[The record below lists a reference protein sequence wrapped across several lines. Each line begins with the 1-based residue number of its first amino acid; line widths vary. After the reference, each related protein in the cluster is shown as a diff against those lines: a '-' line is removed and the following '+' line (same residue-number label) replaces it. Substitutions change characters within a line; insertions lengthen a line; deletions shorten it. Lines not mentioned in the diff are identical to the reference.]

1 MFESIGIPSGPN
13 WKLRF
18 ASAVVIIALGT
29 VVVSVWR
36 MTEMPL
42 KSYRGVLP
50 PLSAAQLESSGRMT
64 EHVRYLSTTIG
75 ERNTFRNGSLKA
87 AADYIRTNLT
97 QSGYAVREQTY
108 AVEGNT
114 VSNLEAE
121 LTGSETSAGAVVV
134 GAHYDTVSGTGGAD
148 DNTSGVAAA
157 LELARLLKGSK
168 FHRTIRFAFFV
179 NEEPPFFQTEQM
191 GSLVYAKRLRQE
203 QVPISAMIS
212 LETPGYYSDR
222 PGSQKYP
229 AVLGLFYPSRGDFV
243 GFVGN
248 SESRDLVRRATRSF
262 RESARFPS
270 EGVAAP
276 ATWPG
281 IGWSDQWSFWQ
292 EGYPAIMITD
302 TAIFRYPYYHT
313 SGDTSEKIDLNKMAR
328 VVEGTRFV
336 IAALANE

>member
-1 MFESIGIPSGPN
+1 
-13 WKLRF
+13 
-18 ASAVVIIALGT
+18 
-29 VVVSVWR
+29 
-36 MTEMPL
+36 
-42 KSYRGVLP
+42 
-50 PLSAAQLESSGRMT
+50 
-64 EHVRYLSTTIG
+64 
-75 ERNTFRNGSLKA
+75 
-87 AADYIRTNLT
+87 
-97 QSGYAVREQTY
+97 
-108 AVEGNT
+108 
-114 VSNLEAE
+114 
-121 LTGSETSAGAVVV
+121 
-134 GAHYDTVSGTGGAD
+134 
-148 DNTSGVAAA
+148 
-157 LELARLLKGSK
+157 
-168 FHRTIRFAFFV
+168 V
-179 NEEPPFFQTEQM
+179 NEEPPFFQTERM

-212 LETPGYYSDR
+212 LETLGYHSDR

-229 AVLGLFYPSRGDFV
+229 AVLGPFYPSRGDFV

-336 IAALANE
+336 VAALANE